1 MTRPEPTHPAPRNPG
16 WSGAV
21 YTRRRALGLLGGAV
35 GAAVVSRSTLGQES
49 TPESTPTIQH
59 TGVGEMPTTGALRP
73 GPIGQPP
80 PVSVISTA
88 IPRGIIVDAAGIDAE
103 IETLNIVDGTMENP
117 TGPWVVSWYE
127 QSAEL
132 GAIGNI
138 LLAGHV
144 DYWSVGPSVFFNV
157 RDLVEGDQIDLT
169 GENGDLYAYA
179 VTWNETFLL
188 DELISGGMEEV
199 VASSDEQ
206 IVTLITCGGEFDYV
220 NGEYLSRTVVRGER
234 LRLEPPESTPES

>member
-1 MTRPEPTHPAPRNPG
+1 MTRPEHTHPKARNQS
-16 WSGAV
+16 WSGSG
-21 YTRRRALGLLGGAV
+21 YSRRQAIGLLSGAV
-35 GAAVVSRSTLGQES
+35 GAAVVTRSTLGQES
-49 TPESTPTIQH
+49 TPESTPAIQS

-73 GPIGQPP
+73 GPIGQQP

-103 IETLNIVDGTMENP
+103 IETLSIVDGTMENP

-132 GAIGNI
+132 GEIGNI

-157 RDLVEGDQIDLT
+157 RDLVEGDQIDLSS
-169 GENGDLYAYA
+169 ESGDSYAYA

-199 VASSDEQ
+199 VATSDEQ

-234 LRLEPPESTPES
+234 LPVEPSISTPES